1 MSVMNNYIQLAM
13 SNCFYSDPLSA
24 TDYNSS
30 KMILRIL
37 ADITVLIHLLWIL
50 FLIFGAV
57 AGVKYLAIKI
67 IHLSGLAFAFVIM
80 IFGWYCP
87 LTYLEAWLRQQHDPT
102 LSYTGSFIAHHIEKL
117 VYLEMSHSALIVL
130 TILLVGFNI
139 WIYMR
144 KNNRKGERF
153 IK

>member
-1 MSVMNNYIQLAM
+1 
-13 SNCFYSDPLSA
+13 
-24 TDYNSS
+24 
-30 KMILRIL
+30 MIFSIF

-57 AGVKYLAIKI
+57 AGVKYRTVKI
-67 IHLSGLAFAFVIM
+67 IHLSGLAFAFVIV

-87 LTYLEAWLRQQHDPT
+87 FTYLEVWLRQQHDPT
-102 LSYTGSFIAHHIEKL
+102 LSHTGSFIAHYIEKL

-130 TILLVGFNI
+130 TILLAGINI
-139 WIYMR
+139 WIYGR
-144 KNNRKGERF
+144 KKNRRPRRD